1 MPVRRS
7 GSAASPHHS
16 FSSPSGIFRSPGNGL
31 ASHSNS
37 YSSSNYTAPYDSI
50 NSINELGSIMTRS
63 ENGPVSAE
71 QKVINSLVGRLV
83 NKLPCNSGIRLA
95 MMEVDPGVQATISSL
110 LQLSRLRL
118 SLIVQSITGALD
130 TLSKYS
136 SSSSLAET
144 PLDTLHSQL
153 YLLHILN
160 LCLSTSWRIH
170 AQASPPKSAELPRC
184 WPDPYPF
191 EDNLARYT
199 LGVMVVYARLISSD
213 SSHAPGTASPAPSK
227 ETRGAATSSASWSRS
242 VAPGSNHYCLGL
254 RFLHQHS
261 YPSVSATASSSS
273 SASTSEDQ
281 AILKPKALSASC
293 STPQSAIAQMTKYT
307 SRIIFYL
314 SAANW
319 PLVLSRIK
327 ARVNYLTTTIE
338 DSPDLAE
345 LRLLEWANIDRN
357 RLTQA
362 MEEIS
367 SVFLHVKRPAQVA
380 IATILRKAIWNWID
394 VYPMEY
400 EALVESNKKFEG
412 GADQLFDILSSM
424 SDVGSS
430 SNARRTKAFYP
441 LMAML
446 LVLLPDTFKRIVMG
460 EVSSRGSSSTAKKV
474 AFVESL
480 RKGINS
486 NKSFE
491 ACAVCYVDLVRAG
504 MALSP
509 RFESS
514 GARGLV
520 PDIQNDLKH
529 ALFTSSLA
537 SEISDQ
543 NVLVDGLVA
552 LFRANPAS
560 TLSALFPKLWT
571 DPAETN
577 KIVAVKACMTLAV
590 EDNRLPW
597 FTPVADLR
605 KEVVPAIRGIMKAHA
620 SSILAS
626 RRPRTSPEL
635 PSSQTDL
642 AIEILSLYALEPPF
656 AFTGAGLDQATPTS
670 DSLLQ
675 FLTSITTLT
684 VVPSPDVLRPVA
696 SKTAATLID
705 HIRTN
710 VKVDKEMEDLAKDV
724 SSAIWQTLLDVGR
737 QTLFAFHNGDP
748 DDIAMGITAMRDIST
763 AVLRLA
769 EEATNVLFPSPKAA
783 PAAMVVSVAGFTA
796 TIGPDTEQTA
806 LTLPMLSALGKLTR
820 MAHMSAI
827 GQLSGARQGLV
838 PNQRANAFD
847 ALAALPTMVGRQQQ
861 QRQIRRAIR
870 PLVISTPFTI
880 GLWVG
885 LASLAQNLTAKV
897 IAAEADSTMSS
908 RDVRRRVLT
917 ADIEGLDEDESKEW
931 QNLISFL
938 CASTNVASY
947 ETKPPPSLVDLVG
960 QGVLPPSYSQPVPDP
975 KVPVELF
982 IRQCVDLLVSSSI
995 TVRESVKA
1003 ALGSELPTNSCKLV
1017 VTPMIKLLSHA
1028 IGPTGVSISEPFTI
1042 FAEQAVSVLRLLVD
1056 RMGPNDDV
1064 PAVEVD
1070 LGEIFYL
1077 LAQYIHRLGRN
1088 EASLRLK
1095 TKFCQL
1101 VEVAMRKPD
1110 YVLLSNDGR
1119 LRNALLDWM
1128 GEWSLESLRDNEMY
1142 VSSMETNSKVQRELD
1157 HACLRATVPITDDLV
1172 LRSPS
1177 DESDDAQGVVKS
1189 RLFYRHYHHLV
1200 RVLERSSYEEAES
1213 FGYTSSTHGAGGG
1226 RGPGPDDVPTL
1237 AILALSNLLSAN
1249 VDVGLKHCLSLGYH
1263 EDPVLRTAFMQLL
1276 TNVLQQGTPFGGLA
1290 AKRVSAAPKSYLE
1303 LLTAPNLALAIA
1315 MVDVCPQSGSEVDE
1329 LSTLLFRVFEG
1340 KGALLGLMRALIERE
1355 VALTNHESELFRANS
1370 ITMRMLTI
1378 FAKTYGYNYVRAT
1391 LQPLVLSLIEKPP
1404 ECSFELD
1411 PSKASGTDDIDR
1423 NADHLR
1429 LMCQALLDLICSSAP
1444 RVPLMFRALC
1454 HHIWEVV
1461 DDRFYESRHSAV
1473 GSFIF
1478 LRFFCPA
1485 IVSPESIDL
1494 DLNPDNKETRRA
1506 LLLITKVIQN
1516 LANNVVFKEPHMK
1529 LLNNFLSSN
1538 IIPVTKF
1545 MSDLAIRPKTLEV
1558 QIATKAFQDDA
1569 ERYQDSDGDD
1579 AIIHRFVFK
1588 HRGKLETSLTGMPR
1602 NFRHGS
1608 ASKAARTELDGK
1620 GAWESLKKIM
1630 DETGA
1635 PPVQAGL
1642 SASAR
1647 SQVYDEFMQHNLGRN
1662 TDSVAGAF
1670 YEGPAS
1676 QNGRRIFY
1684 FVQSRVALVDYDLLA
1699 YHIFSILDKVTDY
1712 FDLVIDLTDFSA
1724 ANELPLAWMKR
1735 TLQMCPPGILPCVHT
1750 LAIYNPNSHAK
1761 KRIKRLMSELLT
1773 VSPSV
1778 GKNVVAASSPS
1789 ELADFIPFTSLA
1801 LPEYT
1806 MALAYEADHVFTNL
1820 LCIADH
1826 EMQVP
1831 VVVKLGHDS
1840 LQVASW
1846 RKQEIIPGIK
1856 SYIIDVIRLQDIDD
1870 IVVSGAIPV
1879 DQLLIKYSQNETMT
1893 FVSRKRNE
1901 MAQIIRAARAKLRD
1915 SPSNERSLRPSDVP
1929 ATLLNVA
1936 LLNLSSNDGTLRMG
1950 SYILL
1955 NELCQFF
1962 RYDLASRVLKIS
1974 AGLTIPNNSLAF
1986 VCNLSA
1992 ALSSCVPHL
2001 TLEFLKEWTIGFS
2014 KSDTPLK
2021 TACLHYIGPW
2031 LLNLDQYS
2039 RPTREDSAES
2049 IKHVRDII
2057 RAFISLTV
2065 AEKKRLHL
2073 AIQEQIWAILTHA
2086 HDSLADIVVSEL
2098 IHAAVDSGI
2107 GSDKAECVG
2116 DILVSVSSTAVRG
2129 KVIAR
2134 LRKTLAQTYLKPSA
2148 HLTENTA
2155 WPEICSLAR
2164 ITLILGFNPSSA
2176 LDTQLF
2182 LPETFHLVTLLLGV
2196 GPVLMRQTIFGLV
2209 VNVIQS
2215 LASNPTTGDMDAPTL
2230 QHLLKRIQTPQIMAA
2245 FGLSQ
2250 GQGSIELSGLQIKDE
2265 TDLQTLERVEN
2276 VSKFLGEVLAAG
2288 AVSIDCANTWRARW
2302 MGLVA
2307 ATCFQH
2313 NPATQPQAFTVL
2325 GYLASDEVDDDL
2337 VYQILVAMGTTL
2349 SHFAEGDSVLLIS
2362 MLRCLSRIIPG
2373 LLPESRYAAS
2383 LFWLAIG
2390 ILQLGYIPLFA
2401 PALELMI
2408 TALRSVSTST
2418 TTTALRGRD
2427 LNDYVMDARRMIVDQ
2442 AKKLDQVSGVAFET
2456 DMTFALV
2463 AVIFKGIR
2471 HPSTKTLTIDVLTE
2485 LLRLSSDTAS
2495 TNGED
2500 EPLISAGSVAYFV
2513 ALLSTTA
2520 GSGEEVKKV
2529 FTAAGLGSDGDTVDL
2544 ASISIFDLLVIP
2556 DNSTALL
2563 LVSLIVALLNG
2574 STGSDTDR
2582 VILYRL
2588 LADASIEMPEVLAM
2602 AYDLLIPRI
2611 ISTLTTTSNLS
2622 ILRSTTVILE
2632 RALSDPNYSLP
2643 NPTGLPTADSSTSLH
2658 MHGKGYSP
2666 SISSN
2671 PSMGGQSA
2679 AREQVL
2685 EDLGMK
2691 GLGELAFPPVKVDR
2705 LSMMTKWV
2713 AGLIEGFTI

>member
-16 FSSPSGIFRSPGNGL
+16 FSSPSAIFRSPGNGF
-31 ASHSNS
+31 AANSNPNSNS
-37 YSSSNYTAPYDSI
+37 YSNNTPATYDSSH
-50 NSINELGSIMTRS
+50 SINELGSIMSRS
-63 ENGPVSAE
+63 DNGPMSAE

-95 MMEVDPGVQATISSL
+95 MTESDPGVQATITSL

-118 SLIVQSITGALD
+118 SLIVQSLTGALD
-130 TLSKYS
+130 NLSRYS
-136 SSSSLAET
+136 SSSSLSET

-170 AQASPPKSAELPRC
+170 AQTSPPAPAELPRC
-184 WPDPYPF
+184 WPDPYPL
-191 EDNLARYT
+191 EDSLARYI
-199 LGVMVVYARLISSD
+199 LGVMVVYARLVSSEGA
-213 SSHAPGTASPAPSK
+213 HAPGTASPAPSK
-227 ETRGAATSSASWSRS
+227 ETRGAGTTSSASWSRS
-242 VAPGSNHYCLGL
+242 ITPGSNNYCLGL
-254 RFLHQHS
+254 KYLQQHS
-261 YPSVSATASSSS
+261 YPSISATASSSS
-273 SASTSEDQ
+273 SSSTPE
-281 AILKPKALSASC
+281 IKPKTLSASC
-293 STPQSAIAQMTKYT
+293 STPSTAIAQMTKFT

-327 ARVNYLTTTIE
+327 SRVTYLTTTIE
-338 DSPDLAE
+338 DSPDLAD
-345 LRLLEWANIDRN
+345 LRLLEWANINRN

-362 MEEIS
+362 MQEIS

-394 VYPMEY
+394 VYPIEY
-400 EALVESNKKFEG
+400 ESLVEKNKKFEG
-412 GADQLFDILSSM
+412 GADNLFDVLSSM
-424 SDVGSS
+424 SDIGSS
-430 SNARRTKAFYP
+430 SNARRNKAFYP

-446 LVLLPDTFKRIVMG
+446 LMLLPDTFKRIVMG
-460 EVSSRGSSSTAKKV
+460 EVSSRGSSSTAKKM
-474 AFVESL
+474 AFVDSL

-491 ACAVCYVDLVRAG
+491 ACAVCYVDFVRAG

-514 GARGLV
+514 GARGLI
-520 PDIQNDLKH
+520 PDIQNDLK
-529 ALFTSSLA
+529 T
-537 SEISDQ
+537 
-543 NVLVDGLVA
+543 
-552 LFRANPAS
+552 
-560 TLSALFPKLWT
+560 
-571 DPAETN
+571 
-577 KIVAVKACMTLAV
+577 
-590 EDNRLPW
+590 
-597 FTPVADLR
+597 
-605 KEVVPAIRGIMKAHA
+605 HA
-620 SSILAS
+620 SGA

-642 AIEILSLYALEPPF
+642 AIEILTLYALEPSF
-656 AFTGAGLDQATPTS
+656 AVTGATSDQSSTS
-670 DSLLQ
+670 DSLGQ
-675 FLTSITTLT
+675 FLTSISTLT

-696 SKTAATLID
+696 SKTASALID
-705 HIRTN
+705 YIRVN
-710 VKVDKEMEDLAKDV
+710 VKTDKELESLARDA
-724 SSAIWQTLLDVGR
+724 SGAIWQTVLDVGR

-748 DDIAMGITAMRDIST
+748 DDITMGITAMRKISS

-783 PAAMVVSVAGFTA
+783 PAAMVISVAGFTA
-796 TIGPDTEQTA
+796 TLGPDTEQTA
-806 LTLPMLSALGKLTR
+806 LTLPMLSALGKLTM
-820 MAHMSAI
+820 MAHMSAN
-827 GQLSGARQGLV
+827 GELSGARQGLV
-838 PNQRANAFD
+838 PKQRANAFD
-847 ALAALPTMVGRQQQ
+847 ALASLPTMVGRQQQ

-870 PLVISTPFTI
+870 PLVISTPFTV

-885 LASLAQNLTAKV
+885 LASLAQSLTAKV

-931 QNLISFL
+931 QNLVSFL
-938 CASTNVASY
+938 CATTNVASY
-947 ETKPPPSLVDLVG
+947 ETTPPPSLCDLVG
-960 QGVLPPSYSQPVPDP
+960 KGVLPPSYNQPVPDP
-975 KVPVELF
+975 KVTVDLF

-995 TVRESVKA
+995 TVRESVKS
-1003 ALGSELPTNSCKLV
+1003 ALGSELPTNTCKMV
-1017 VTPMIKLLSHA
+1017 VAPMIN
-1028 IGPTGVSISEPFTI
+1028 VSEPFTT
-1042 FAEQAVSVLRLLVD
+1042 FAEQAVSVLRLIVD
-1056 RMGPNDDV
+1056 RMGPGDDV
-1064 PAVEVD
+1064 PAVPVD
-1070 LGEIFYL
+1070 LGELFHL

-1101 VEVAMRKPD
+1101 VEVALRKPD
-1110 YVLLSNDGR
+1110 NVLLSNDGR
-1119 LRNALLDWM
+1119 FRNALLDWM
-1128 GEWSLESLRDNEMY
+1128 GEWSLESMRDNEIY
-1142 VSSMETNSKVQRELD
+1142 VSSMEANNKVQRELD
-1157 HACLRATVPITDDLV
+1157 HACLRATVPVTEGLV
-1172 LRSPS
+1172 LKSPS

-1213 FGYTSSTHGAGGG
+1213 VGYTSSMHGAGGG
-1226 RGPGPDDVPTL
+1226 KGPGPDDVPTL

-1290 AKRVSAAPKSYLE
+1290 AKRVSAAPKSYLD

-1340 KGALLGLMRALIERE
+1340 KGALLGLMRALLERE
-1355 VALTNHESELFRANS
+1355 VTLTNHESELFRANS

-1391 LQPLVLSLIEKPP
+1391 LQPLVLSLIEKPS

-1411 PSKASGTDDIDR
+1411 PSKASGNDDIDR

-1529 LLNNFLSSN
+1529 LLNNFLSDN

-1558 QIATKAFQDDA
+1558 QIATKGFQADA
-1569 ERYQDSDGDD
+1569 ERYQDLDGDD

-1588 HRGKLETSLTGMPR
+1588 HRGKLETSLSNMPKVY
-1602 NFRHGS
+1602 RHAS
-1608 ASKAARTELDGK
+1608 ATKAPRTELDGK
-1620 GAWESLKKIM
+1620 GAWDNLKKVM
-1630 DETGA
+1630 DDTGA
-1635 PPVQAGL
+1635 PAIQAGL

-1647 SQVYDEFMQHNLGRN
+1647 AQVYDEFMQHNMGRN
-1662 TDSVAGAF
+1662 TDSVADAF

-1699 YHIFSILDKVTDY
+1699 YHVFSILDKVTDY
-1712 FDLVIDLTDFSA
+1712 FDLVIDLTDFSS
-1724 ANELPLAWMKR
+1724 ANELPLAWLKR
-1735 TLQMCPPGILPCVHT
+1735 TLQMCPAGILPCVHT

-1773 VSPSV
+1773 ISPPV
-1778 GKNVVAASSPS
+1778 AKNVVAASSPS

-1846 RKQEIIPGIK
+1846 RKQEIISGIK

-1901 MAQIIRAARAKLRD
+1901 MAQIIRAARAKLREG
-1915 SPSNERSLRPSDVP
+1915 PSNERSLRPSDVP

-1936 LLNLSSNDGTLRMG
+1936 LLNLSSNDSTLRMG
-1950 SYILL
+1950 AYILL

-1962 RYDLASRVLKIS
+1962 RYDLASKVLKIS

-1986 VCNLSA
+1986 VCDLSA
-1992 ALSSCVPHL
+1992 ALASSVPHL

-2014 KSDTPLK
+2014 KADTPLK
-2021 TACLHYIGPW
+2021 TACLHYVGPW

-2039 RPTREDSAES
+2039 RPTREDSLES
-2049 IKHVRDII
+2049 TKQVREIV
-2057 RAFISLTV
+2057 RSFISLTV

-2073 AIQEQIWAILTHA
+2073 AIQEQVWAIMTHA
-2086 HDSLADIVVSEL
+2086 HESLSDIVVSEL
-2098 IHAAVDSGI
+2098 IHAAVDAGI

-2116 DILVSVSSTAVRG
+2116 DILVSVSCTAVRG

-2134 LRKTLAQTYLKPSA
+2134 LRKTLAQTYLKPSG
-2148 HLTENTA
+2148 HLTENA
-2155 WPEICSLAR
+2155 SWPEICSLAR

-2182 LPETFHLVTLLLGV
+2182 LPEMFHVVTLLLGV

-2215 LASNPTTGDMDAPTL
+2215 LASNPTTGDMDAPAL
-2230 QHLLKRIQTPQIMAA
+2230 HHLLKKIQTPQIMAA

-2265 TDLQTLERVEN
+2265 TDLQTLDRVEN
-2276 VSKFLGEVLAAG
+2276 VSQFLGEVLSAG
-2288 AVSIDCANTWRARW
+2288 AVSIDCANAWRARW

-2337 VYQILVAMGTTL
+2337 VYQILVAMSTTL
-2349 SHFAEGDSVLLIS
+2349 SHFAEGDRVLLIS

-2383 LFWLAIG
+2383 LFWLAVG
-2390 ILQLGYIPLFA
+2390 VLQLGYIPLFA

-2408 TALRSVSTST
+2408 TALRSVSTAT
-2418 TTTALRGRD
+2418 TTSILRGKE
-2427 LNDYVMDARRMIVDQ
+2427 LSDYVMDARRMIVDQ
-2442 AKKLDQVSGVAFET
+2442 AKKLDQVSGVAFDT

-2463 AVIFKGIR
+2463 AIIFKGIR
-2471 HPSTKTLTIDVLTE
+2471 HPTTKNLTIEVLTE
-2485 LLRLSSDTAS
+2485 LLKLSSDTAS

-2500 EPLISAGSVAYFV
+2500 EPLIAAGSVAYFV

-2520 GSGEEVKKV
+2520 GSGEEAKKV

-2563 LVSLIVALLNG
+2563 LISLIVALLNG
-2574 STGSDTDR
+2574 SNGSDTDR

-2643 NPTGLPTADSSTSLH
+2643 NPSALPTADSSTSLH

-2691 GLGELAFPPVKVDR
+2691 GLGELAFPPVKADR
-2705 LSMMTKWV
+2705 LSMMAKWV